1 MGRLMPGIGHA
12 IDVRLGRVFDNRV
25 LFCAIAIA
33 VTACVILFVLRI
45 MSAISF
51 TEPLQLTTSGS
62 EEESLFGIWK
72 VVHGESLYNDR
83 LKIPYAAI
91 VYNWLFY
98 YSYGAAVGIA
108 SSILSLGDEWLP
120 TLARTFTLAGIVA
133 LTIGAFLSL
142 RQLLGNFSWL
152 NTVLAAGFAAY
163 IGFGP
168 LIGFWGITA
177 RPDVWALTWE
187 VIGTYAFL
195 RLYPKRTAAAV
206 AAVAV
211 AAYCAWAFKQ
221 TNVTLLCAA
230 AGVLLFRLNFRAL
243 AALVAIMG
251 LAFVATF
258 TIGGAQY
265 TKSILFVGWRPEY
278 HMDHFRAVFE
288 NFALKAAPG
297 LVGFAVAAIWIVAR
311 GYVKSALRNDAIL
324 LGFCGALAAAVL
336 NGPLTSHLGAGEN
349 YYFSLNWFLI
359 VVSVSAL
366 PSLLSDV
373 TTEARFAV
381 LTLTGGWLALALAAI
396 LVLTGF
402 QGTVSL
408 RPLHAYYSKA
418 KLCLDNL
425 PRPLYVNRPYLS
437 LPWITPGS
445 IPFVVSWFYYFD
457 RKNGLPFEE
466 GALKGLIATQRLAA
480 VVITRV
486 NKTELI
492 DGLDGND
499 LAGYYKTTLPECP
512 EFIAYLRD
520 DTGRGQ

>member
-1 MGRLMPGIGHA
+1 MARSTPRIGHT
-12 IDVRLGRVFDNRV
+12 IDVRSGRVFDNRV
-25 LFCAIAIA
+25 LSCAIAAA

-45 MSAISF
+45 TSAMSF

-72 VVHGESLYNDR
+72 VVHGETLYIDR

-98 YSYGAAVGIA
+98 HSYGAVVGIA

-120 TLARTFTLAGIVA
+120 TLARTFTLAGIMA
-133 LTIGAFLSL
+133 LTIGAFVSL
-142 RQLLGNFSWL
+142 RQLLGNASRL
-152 NTVLAAGFAAY
+152 GTVLAIGFAAY

-206 AAVAV
+206 VAVAA

-230 AGVLLFRLNFRAL
+230 AGVLLFRLNLRAL
-243 AALVAIMG
+243 AALVAIMS
-251 LAFVATF
+251 LAFMTTF
-258 TIGGAQY
+258 AIGGSQY

-278 HMDHFRAVFE
+278 HMDHFRAVIE
-288 NFALKAAPG
+288 NFALKAAPS
-297 LVGFAVAAIWIVAR
+297 LVGFAVGAIWIVAR
-311 GYVKSALRNDAIL
+311 GNVKSALRHDAIL
-324 LGFCGALAAAVL
+324 FSLCGILAAAVL
-336 NGPLTSHLGAGEN
+336 NSSLTSHLGAGEN

-359 VVSVSAL
+359 VASVSVL
-366 PSLLSDV
+366 PSFLSDV
-373 TTEARFAV
+373 TTQARLAV
-381 LTLTGGWLALALAAI
+381 LTLTSGWLALALATI
-396 LVLTGF
+396 LVLIGF
-402 QGTVSL
+402 KGTVSL

-437 LPWITPGS
+437 LPWMTSGS
-445 IPFVVSWFYYFD
+445 IPFVLSWFYYFD

-466 GALKGLIATQRLAA
+466 GGLKGLIANQRLAT

-486 NKTELI
+486 NKTELV
-492 DGLDGND
+492 DGLDGSD
-499 LAGYYKTTLPECP
+499 LAGYRKTRSSDCP
-512 EFIAYLRD
+512 DFIIYSRD
-520 DTGRGQ
+520 NPDRDQ